1 VGVDTKRNRETRAES
16 EEARRTRAEELKA
29 KILEVGKLPRHVAI
43 IMDGNGR
50 WAKSRGLARIEGHQ
64 AGRRPVREA
73 VEAAGEIGIEA
84 LTLYTFSI
92 ENWNRPRLEVDALM
106 RFLRQTL
113 AEERDELDRGN
124 VRMAT
129 IGRTSELPDAVQAE
143 LATTIEKLSTNTG
156 LLLTLALSYGGRAE
170 LVDAARALARDV
182 AEGRLEPDA
191 IDEASI
197 EARLYTRELPSP
209 DLLIRTSGEM
219 RISNFLLW
227 QLAYAEIYVTGVL
240 WPDFDRTH
248 FYEAILDYQRRE
260 RRFGRID

>member
-1 VGVDTKRNRETRAES
+1 MGVDTKRDRQEADAGD
-16 EEARRTRAEELKA
+16 EARRARAEELRA

-73 VEAAGEIGIEA
+73 VEAAGQIGIEA

-92 ENWNRPRLEVDALM
+92 ENWDRPKLEVEALM

-113 AEERDELDRGN
+113 KEERDELDRGN
-124 VRMAT
+124 VRMGT
-129 IGRTSELPDAVQAE
+129 IGRTSDLPRNVQRELSD
-143 LATTIEKLSTNTG
+143 TIAHLSKNTG

-170 LVDAARALARDV
+170 LVDAARSLAREV
-182 AEGRLEPDA
+182 ASGRLAPGD
-191 IDEASI
+191 IDERAV
-197 EARLYTRELPSP
+197 EEHLYTKDLPHP

-227 QLAYAEIYVTGVL
+227 QLAYAEIYVTRVL

-260 RRFGRID
+260 RRFGRVD